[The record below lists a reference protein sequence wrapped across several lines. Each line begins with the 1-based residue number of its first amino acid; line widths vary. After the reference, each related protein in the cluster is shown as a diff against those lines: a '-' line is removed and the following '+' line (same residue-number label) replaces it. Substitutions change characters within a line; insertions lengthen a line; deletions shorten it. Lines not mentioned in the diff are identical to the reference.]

1 MGTDFIVTFN
11 KVNLNIQTSD
21 KFFHRAGSAISWVV
35 WRAWHN
41 CEIIGINSIYPFQ
54 FKGEI
59 LTTSDSKL
67 RKNLKIVN
75 MYISATCILEIDYEF
90 YNLN

>member
-1 MGTDFIVTFN
+1 MGTNFIVTFN

-21 KFFHRAGSAISWVV
+21 KFIHRAGSAISWVV
-35 WRAWHN
+35 WRAWYN

-54 FKGEI
+54 FKSEI

-75 MYISATCILEIDYEF
+75 MYISATYILEIDYEF